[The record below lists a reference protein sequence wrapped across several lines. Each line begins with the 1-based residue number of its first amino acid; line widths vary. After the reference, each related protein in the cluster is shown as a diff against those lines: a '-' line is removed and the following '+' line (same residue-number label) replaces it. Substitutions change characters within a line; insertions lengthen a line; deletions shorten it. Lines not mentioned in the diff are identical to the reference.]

1 MRLSKVVRPQ
11 SLRRLLRPFV
21 IACAGTAFAGMA
33 AWSMAGMVAM
43 GNVSAFDPVH
53 FAPKPQVQA
62 VTVKQARLSAYVSTD
77 KASRLVAAAKP
88 QISASGASPAV
99 TASLTG
105 SLGKSARHATVAA
118 ATSANGHAARF
129 DTIASQA
136 DLSSNK
142 LASLFSASSIELQQL
157 AAATADAD
165 ADQPVLPAS
174 VAARPTILAYA
185 DPSPGGAADTA
196 LSTLLTGPSEE
207 ELAAAQA
214 EAEAAALPDYA
225 DTPSAGPRP
234 ELRPQAA
241 AVRPTDAGKADTSAP
256 EPDAPRTA
264 EKPEPQKPQK
274 LAYARPEI
282 PEDKPGSTL
291 GRSLRSLFGGKTKAG
306 NGVAVY
312 DISAAKVYMPDGSV
326 LEAHS
331 GIGHMAD
338 NPRYTHVKMNGPTPP
353 HTYNL
358 RMREKRFH
366 GVEAI
371 RMLPVDG
378 KNKFGRDGFLT
389 HSYLLRGGREESHG
403 CVAFADYKRFLTA
416 FKQGKVKQIIVVPSG
431 GRESFRLASNG
442 KAL

>member
-1 MRLSKVVRPQ
+1 MRP
-11 SLRRLLRPFV
+11 LL
-21 IACAGTAFAGMA
+21 IASFGTAFAGLA

-43 GNVSAFDPVH
+43 GNVSAFDPAH
-53 FAPKPQVQA
+53 FALKPHVQA
-62 VTVKQARLSAYVSTD
+62 ATVKQARLSAYVSTD
-77 KASRLVAAAKP
+77 KASRLVAAAKTV
-88 QISASGASPAV
+88 ITVKDAKPAIV
-99 TASLTG
+99 ASLTG
-105 SLGKSARHATVAA
+105 GSGKSARHADAAGTEVAA
-118 ATSANGHAARF
+118 VAPATGHAARF
-129 DTIASQA
+129 DTIARQA
-136 DLSSNK
+136 DLRSKK
-142 LASLFSASSIELQQL
+142 LASLFSASSVELQQL
-157 AAATADAD
+157 ASATAD

-174 VAARPTILAYA
+174 VAERPTILAYA

-214 EAEAAALPDYA
+214 EAEAAVLPDYVE
-225 DTPSAGPRP
+225 TPSAGPRP
-234 ELRPQAA
+234 ELRPEETAA
-241 AVRPTDAGKADTSAP
+241 KPADAGKADAGEP
-256 EPDAPRTA
+256 EADEPKTA
-264 EKPEPQKPQK
+264 DKPETRKPAK

-291 GRSLRSLFGGKTKAG
+291 GQSLRSLFGGKTRAG

-331 GIGHMAD
+331 GIGNMAD
-338 NPRYTHVKMNGPTPP
+338 NPRYVHVKMNGPTPP

-358 RMREKRFH
+358 KMRESRFH

-378 KNKFGRDGFLT
+378 KNKYGRDGFLT

-416 FKQGKVKQIIVVPSG
+416 FKQGKVKQMIVVPSG

-442 KAL
+442 KSI